1 MTTLTTN
8 DNPVPA
14 APQGTAPRAPH
25 NALQQS
31 QAAAPVNAR
40 LSFDGILKGEWIKL
54 LSLRSIRWSVLV
66 MLLLS
71 WAGAGLLSLA
81 MKDSEFVTPES
92 LTGIVAQAATFGS
105 MFTVLIMG
113 VLGVLAITSEYAS
126 GMILSSLT
134 AVPSRTPLL
143 LAKAL
148 VVAALAFLIG
158 VLSAFGGALL
168 SGLVLGDGALKAFV
182 DPNVVVSLF
191 GNALYLTLAALLALG
206 IGALLRSSAGAI
218 SVVVALLFI
227 APIVFQVLSVTGWE
241 WVPEVANWLPANLGS
256 ALSSSAM
263 QPADVVGSVSYWGAL
278 GGLTAWAAVALV
290 PAAVLFK
297 TRDAV

>member
-8 DNPVPA
+8 DTTA
-14 APQGTAPRAPH
+14 AASGAAQSPQ

-31 QAAAPVNAR
+31 QGAAPVNAR
-40 LSFDGILKGEWIKL
+40 LSFDGVLKGERIKL

-66 MLLLS
+66 MLVLS

-81 MKDSEFVTPES
+81 MKGSEFVTPES
-92 LTGIVAQAATFGS
+92 LTGVVAQAATFGS

-148 VVAALAFLIG
+148 VVAALAFLVG

-168 SGLVLGDGALKAFV
+168 SGLVLGDGALKALV
-182 DPNVVVSLF
+182 DPAVVVSLL

-206 IGALLRSSAGAI
+206 VGALLRSSAGAI
-218 SVVVALLFI
+218 STVVALLLI
-227 APIVFQVLSVTGWE
+227 APIVFQVLTMTGWE
-241 WVPEVANWLPANLGS
+241 WVPAVAEWLPASLGS
-256 ALSSSAM
+256 TLSSSAM
-263 QPADVVGSVSYWGAL
+263 QSADVAGSVSYWGAL
-278 GGLTAWAAVALV
+278 GGLAAWAAVALV

-297 TRDAV
+297 KRDAV

>member
-1 MTTLTTN
+1 MTTLTMN

-14 APQGTAPRAPH
+14 ATQGATHTPPQG
-25 NALQQS
+25 ALQQS
-31 QAAAPVNAR
+31 KAAAPVNAR

-66 MLLLS
+66 MLVLS

-81 MKDSEFVTPES
+81 MKGSEFATPES
-92 LTGIVAQAATFGS
+92 LTGIVAQSATFGS

-148 VVAALAFLIG
+148 VVAALAFVVG
-158 VLSAFGGALL
+158 ALSAFGGALL
-168 SGLVLGDGALKAFV
+168 SGLVLGDGALKALV
-182 DPNVVVSLF
+182 DPAIVVSLL

-206 IGALLRSSAGAI
+206 AGTLLRSSAGAI
-218 SVVVALLFI
+218 STVVGLLFI
-227 APIVFQVLSVTGWE
+227 APIVFQVLAMTGWE
-241 WVPEVANWLPANLGS
+241 WVPAVANWLPANLGS
-256 ALSSSAM
+256 TLSSTAM
-263 QPADVVGSVSYWGAL
+263 QSADVAGSVSYWGAL
-278 GGLTAWAAVALV
+278 GGLTAWAAAALV